1 MEVSE
6 RTKGAGILCHISSLP
21 GEYGIGTLGREAYEF
36 VDLLAKCGAKYWQ
49 ILPLQQTG
57 YGDSPYQSVCCL
69 SGNPYFIDLVDLK
82 KRGLIDGEELE
93 GAKRPSGKVDYGEL
107 YESRYALLRRAYARF
122 NIKDKDFV
130 AFIES
135 GEFEDYA
142 LFMSLKSRYGGT
154 FTSFPDAFKYKE
166 PLAIYEFRN
175 SVYRSEYCFWLFL
188 QYIFKQQWHALKTY
202 ANGKGIKI
210 IGDIPLYVAADSSDL
225 WSRPELFQ
233 LDEDLKPTKVAG
245 VPPDYFSKK
254 GQLWGNPLYNWNA
267 MRAENYDWWVNRIAK
282 ASEMYDVVRI
292 DHFRGLDRYYA
303 VSAGAYNAVEGEWE
317 KGPGMEL
324 FDAVRERLGDIDIIA
339 EDLGVLN
346 DGVLKLRE
354 NSGLPGMKILMFAF
368 DGNEDN
374 DYLPCNIPENSV
386 TYTGT
391 HDNDTALGFLYKMTD
406 EQFRDFKKCLRKVIK
421 GQGLYM
427 PIVDREDA
435 VKALCLS
442 ALNTKSY
449 LVVLPVQDILRLD
462 NTARMN
468 TPAVASGNWT
478 FRLEKQPDR
487 RTMAALKRMIINSG
501 R

>member
-1 MEVSE
+1 M
-6 RTKGAGILCHISSLP
+6 
-21 GEYGIGTLGREAYEF
+21 
-36 VDLLAKCGAKYWQ
+36 
-49 ILPLQQTG
+49 
-57 YGDSPYQSVCCL
+57 
-69 SGNPYFIDLVDLK
+69 
-82 KRGLIDGEELE
+82 
-93 GAKRPSGKVDYGEL
+93 
-107 YESRYALLRRAYARF
+107 
-122 NIKDKDFV
+122 
-130 AFIES
+130 
-135 GEFEDYA
+135 
-142 LFMSLKSRYGGT
+142 
-154 FTSFPDAFKYKE
+154 
-166 PLAIYEFRN
+166 
-175 SVYRSEYCFWLFL
+175 
-188 QYIFKQQWHALKTY
+188 
-202 ANGKGIKI
+202 
-210 IGDIPLYVAADSSDL
+210 
-225 WSRPELFQ
+225 
-233 LDEDLKPTKVAG
+233 
-245 VPPDYFSKK
+245 
-254 GQLWGNPLYNWNA
+254 
-267 MRAENYDWWVNRIAK
+267 
-282 ASEMYDVVRI
+282 
-292 DHFRGLDRYYA
+292 
-303 VSAGAYNAVEGEWE
+303 EGEWE

-339 EDLGVLN
+339 EDLGVLD